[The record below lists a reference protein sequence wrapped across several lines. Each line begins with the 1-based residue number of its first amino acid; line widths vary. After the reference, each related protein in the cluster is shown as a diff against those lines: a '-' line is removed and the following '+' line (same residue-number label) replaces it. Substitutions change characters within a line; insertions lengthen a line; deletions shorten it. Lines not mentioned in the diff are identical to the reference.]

1 MAEFTVAV
9 ADPDDGTTYQVDVDG
24 QDANRFVGREIG
36 EEVDGG
42 AVGLSGA
49 TLEITGGSDD
59 TGRPMREDVRGT
71 QLAEVLLDGG
81 TGFEP
86 TREGERRRVTV
97 RGREVSDETRQIN
110 VRVASAGDA
119 DPAPAAAAHR
129 RRPLAD
135 RRGPVVGRRDGRERR
150 QRHLGAAPEADV
162 ARQRRLDGD
171 VGAGDVYDLAGGPGT
186 RRDER
191 VRTVDGVA
199 PVGPED
205 HAWLVEGD
213 ADAAVEPLVGQREI
227 AEADVEPG
235 SRLDA
240 DRHRP
245 AFAPP
250 AVVGFGR
257 DTGPPASDGSHDQW
271 RRRPGPPVGGP
282 PPYRSADTDG

>member
-24 QDANRFVGREIG
+24 QDANRFIGREIG

-110 VRVASAGDA
+110 VRIAAAGGA
-119 DPAPAAAAHR
+119 DPA
-129 RRPLAD
+129 
-135 RRGPVVGRRDGRERR
+135 
-150 QRHLGAAPEADV
+150 DV
-162 ARQRRLDGD
+162 FGD
-171 VGAGDVYDLAGGPGT
+171 
-186 RRDER
+186 E
-191 VRTVDGVA
+191 
-199 PVGPED
+199 
-205 HAWLVEGD
+205 
-213 ADAAVEPLVGQREI
+213 
-227 AEADVEPG
+227 
-235 SRLDA
+235 
-240 DRHRP
+240 
-245 AFAPP
+245 
-250 AVVGFGR
+250 
-257 DTGPPASDGSHDQW
+257 
-271 RRRPGPPVGGP
+271 
-282 PPYRSADTDG
+282 

>member
-71 QLAEVLLDGG
+71 QLTEVLLDGG

-110 VRVASAGDA
+110 VRVVSAGDA
-119 DPAPAAAAHR
+119 DPVDA
-129 RRPLAD
+129 L
-135 RRGPVVGRRDGRERR
+135 GDG
-150 QRHLGAAPEADV
+150 
-162 ARQRRLDGD
+162 
-171 VGAGDVYDLAGGPGT
+171 
-186 RRDER
+186 
-191 VRTVDGVA
+191 
-199 PVGPED
+199 
-205 HAWLVEGD
+205 
-213 ADAAVEPLVGQREI
+213 
-227 AEADVEPG
+227 
-235 SRLDA
+235 
-240 DRHRP
+240 
-245 AFAPP
+245 
-250 AVVGFGR
+250 
-257 DTGPPASDGSHDQW
+257 
-271 RRRPGPPVGGP
+271 
-282 PPYRSADTDG
+282 

>member
-119 DPAPAAAAHR
+119 DPA
-129 RRPLAD
+129 
-135 RRGPVVGRRDGRERR
+135 
-150 QRHLGAAPEADV
+150 DV
-162 ARQRRLDGD
+162 FGD
-171 VGAGDVYDLAGGPGT
+171 
-186 RRDER
+186 E
-191 VRTVDGVA
+191 
-199 PVGPED
+199 
-205 HAWLVEGD
+205 
-213 ADAAVEPLVGQREI
+213 
-227 AEADVEPG
+227 
-235 SRLDA
+235 
-240 DRHRP
+240 
-245 AFAPP
+245 
-250 AVVGFGR
+250 
-257 DTGPPASDGSHDQW
+257 
-271 RRRPGPPVGGP
+271 
-282 PPYRSADTDG
+282 